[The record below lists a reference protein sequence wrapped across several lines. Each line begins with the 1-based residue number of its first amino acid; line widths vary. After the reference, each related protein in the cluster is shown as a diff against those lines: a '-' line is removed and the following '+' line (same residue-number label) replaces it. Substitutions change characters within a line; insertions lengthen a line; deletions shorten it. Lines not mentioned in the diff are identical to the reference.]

1 MPVIAVVG
9 NKGGAGKT
17 TLTVNLASGLS
28 KQSEKGRIAIVDA
41 DPQGSSLQWHE
52 VANTSDNVSV
62 FAATAALPA
71 LVHELASAFDY
82 LLVDCPPSVQAKQ
95 TIDVLKVAN
104 LALIPVQPSP
114 VDLWA
119 TVHIEQAIGN
129 ARIFNPELES
139 LLVINQLETRTTLS
153 RVVREALTEISL
165 PVART
170 ALRRR
175 AVYRNSA
182 LEGKTVFEMG
192 ARGAAAAE
200 ELQQLIQEVTEN
212 GNRRQGQAAAAQLDA
227 QEQGERGQQA

>member
-9 NKGGAGKT
+9 NKGGTGKT
-17 TLTVNLASGLS
+17 TLSVNLAAGLARQAS
-28 KQSEKGRIAIVDA
+28 IAVVDA
-41 DPQGSSLQWHE
+41 DPQGSSLQWRE
-52 VANTSDNVSV
+52 IANVQDSISV
-62 FAATAALPA
+62 FPGSKNLQAQAREFAG
-71 LVHELASAFDY
+71 EFDY
-82 LLVDCPPSVQAKQ
+82 VVVDCPPSVLAPQ
-95 TIDVLKVAN
+95 TVSALEVGD

-119 TVHIEQAIGN
+119 TVHIERAIVN
-129 ARIFNPELES
+129 ARTINRSLRS
-139 LLVINQLETRTTLS
+139 LLVINQLEMRTTLS

-165 PVART
+165 PVAKT

-200 ELQQLIQEVTEN
+200 ELERLIQEVTT
-212 GNRRQGQAAAAQLDA
+212 
-227 QEQGERGQQA
+227 

>member
-17 TLTVNLASGLS
+17 TLSVNLAAGLA
-28 KQSEKGRIAIVDA
+28 KQASIAVVDA
-41 DPQGSSLQWHE
+41 DPQGSSLQWRE
-52 VANTSDNVSV
+52 IADVQDSISV
-62 FAATAALPA
+62 FPA
-71 LVHELASAFDY
+71 SEDLQAQACRIARKFDY
-82 LLVDCPPSVQAKQ
+82 VVVDCPPSVHAPQ
-95 TIDVLKVAN
+95 TISALEVCD

-119 TVHIEQAIGN
+119 TVHIERAIAN
-129 ARIFNPELES
+129 ARVRNPSLRS
-139 LLVINQLETRTTLS
+139 LLVINQLEIRTMLS

-165 PVART
+165 PVAKT

-200 ELQQLIQEVTEN
+200 ELEQLIQEVT
-212 GNRRQGQAAAAQLDA
+212 A
-227 QEQGERGQQA
+227 

>member
-17 TLTVNLASGLS
+17 TLSVNLAAGLS
-28 KQSEKGRIAIVDA
+28 RQASIAVVDA
-41 DPQGSSLQWHE
+41 DPQGSSLQWRE
-52 VANTSDNVSV
+52 IADIQDSISV
-62 FAATAALPA
+62 FAGSENLQTQAT
-71 LVHELASAFDY
+71 ELAVEFNY
-82 LLVDCPPSVQAKQ
+82 VVVDCPPSVHAPQ
-95 TIDVLKVAN
+95 TVSALEVCD

-119 TVHIEQAIGN
+119 TVHIERAI
-129 ARIFNPELES
+129 AHALTTNPSLRS

-165 PVART
+165 PVAKT

-200 ELQQLIQEVTEN
+200 ELEQLILEVK
-212 GNRRQGQAAAAQLDA
+212 A
-227 QEQGERGQQA
+227 

>member
-1 MPVIAVVG
+1 MTIIAVVG

-17 TLTVNLASGLS
+17 TLSVNLAAGLA
-28 KQSEKGRIAIVDA
+28 KQASIAVVDA
-41 DPQGSSLQWHE
+41 DPQGSSLQWRDIAD
-52 VANTSDNVSV
+52 VQDSISL
-62 FAATAALPA
+62 FPATESLQTQAT
-71 LVHELASAFDY
+71 ELAREFDY
-82 LLVDCPPSVQAKQ
+82 VVVDCPPSVHAPQ
-95 TIDVLKVAN
+95 TISVLEVSD

-119 TVHIEQAIGN
+119 TIHIERAIAN
-129 ARIFNPELES
+129 AQQTNPSLRS
-139 LLVINQLETRTTLS
+139 LLVINQLEMRTTLS

-165 PVART
+165 PVAKT

-200 ELQQLIQEVTEN
+200 ELEQLIHEVT
-212 GNRRQGQAAAAQLDA
+212 A
-227 QEQGERGQQA
+227 